1 MFQNFSICSQ
11 NAEDGWNGFNVVEK
25 PVEEKSTEYT
35 RPPKTAAKVK
45 TVEDFS
51 NLDVKSKVSTAP
63 KPKDDKEADLW
74 DLLNS

>member
-1 MFQNFSICSQ
+1 MFPFLCSQ
-11 NAEDGWNGFNVVEK
+11 NAEDDWNGFNVVEK
-25 PVEEKSTEYT
+25 PVEEKTS
-35 RPPKTAAKVK
+35 RQLKAAAKVK